1 MRIHL
6 ICKNCANASI
16 NLGILAFVVCLMS
29 VFPFSAQAG
38 PILEID
44 ETTYSAG
51 EVYVGEVI
59 EHRFLISNAGDA
71 PLDVQRVRSS

>member
-1 MRIHL
+1 MKIHQMR
-6 ICKNCANASI
+6 KNCANAI
-16 NLGILAFVVCLMS
+16 LNLGILAFVVCIMS

-51 EVYVGEVI
+51 DVYAGEVI
-59 EHRFLISNAGDA
+59 EHRFIIANAGDA
-71 PLDVQRVRSS
+71 PLEVQRVRSS

>member
-1 MRIHL
+1 
-6 ICKNCANASI
+6 
-16 NLGILAFVVCLMS
+16 MS